1 MHVYWTTGCGWTDA
15 IAVVRARRSAGKWTG
30 VKGAVRTWLGAEK
43 AKLTGGNRKHEMAA
57 GFGSKATTAWISAVV
72 AEATRTSESSDAPAA
87 PESTGAAATGST
99 ATRAQQHAQNLVR
112 LEREMVV
119 TYAAF
124 SHHSRGK
131 VRRTK
136 TTTATHIVYTARKGP
151 LRYDIRGC
159 NHIPRGER
167 IATAHELGWH
177 VRSDGSEGLGEVV
190 VRGIVPGCLRD
201 ALAAVKAMRGSEGAV
216 VEMVRDGHWAPT
228 SGPTTV
234 ARGVSHHGDV
244 IQAREEPPTLVACPR
259 FAPSHPALVR
269 SHTDSGI

>member
-1 MHVYWTTGCGWTDA
+1 MHAHWATGDGWTGA
-15 IAVVRARRSAGKWTG
+15 IAAARAHRTAGKWTG
-30 VKGAVRTWLGAEK
+30 VKGAVRAWLGAEK

-57 GFGSKATTAWISAVV
+57 GFGSKETTAWISSVV

-99 ATRAQQHAQNLVR
+99 ATRAQQHAQNLAR
-112 LEREMVV
+112 LEREMTV
-119 TYAAF
+119 TYDAF
-124 SHHSRGK
+124 SHYSRGK

-136 TTTATHIVYTARKGP
+136 TMTSTRVVYTARKGA

-190 VRGIVPGCLRD
+190 VRGLVPGCLRD
-201 ALAAVKAMRGSEGAV
+201 ALTAVKAMRRSKEAI
-216 VEMVRDGHWAPT
+216 VEMVRDGHWVPT

-234 ARGVSHHGDV
+234 ARGVSQHGDV
-244 IQAREEPPTLVACPR
+244 IQAREEPPRWVCPR
-259 FAPSHPALVR
+259 FVPSHQSCVR